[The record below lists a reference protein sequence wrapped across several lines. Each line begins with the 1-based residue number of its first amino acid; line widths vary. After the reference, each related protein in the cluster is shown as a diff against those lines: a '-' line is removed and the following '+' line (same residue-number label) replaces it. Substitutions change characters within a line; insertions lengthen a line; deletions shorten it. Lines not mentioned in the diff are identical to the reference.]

1 MEKLTGSIILSVTL
15 LSIIASGAIA
25 VPLAPAF
32 PVNELKYV
40 TDHCEAR
47 ILLASSKNWNK
58 AGLLM
63 SKGEGNELV
72 RLKVEELLNNEEN
85 GLGDCLEKAQASEG
99 MMLYTS
105 GTTSKPVS

>member
-1 MEKLTGSIILSVTL
+1 MTL

-40 TDHCEAR
+40 VEHSEAKV
-47 ILLASSKNWNK
+47 LLASGKNWDK
-58 AGLLM
+58 A
-63 SKGEGNELV
+63 EQLV
-72 RLKVEELLNNEEN
+72 SSSEADNLVSLRLEELLCN
-85 GLGDCLEKAQASEG
+85 GQGDFEVHLEDAHASEG

-105 GTTSKPVS
+105 GTTSKPVSLAGTSC